1 MKKTRREWLNELKP
15 EHAKLAI
22 ENVIREEDE
31 SYLDETTDVETLE
44 DAIEGFF
51 IFVDSPQGG
60 GFWHSIQEQIEN
72 GTYYQKELSFKP
84 FKILIYLFILIAMI
98 GVAYVL
104 GHRRGFDAG
113 SDAIRKSIIWENRD
127 K

>member
-22 ENVIREEDE
+22 ENTPDDGRLDDVCE
-31 SYLDETTDVETLE
+31 SLYGSLL
-44 DAIEGFF
+44 AAFRWRY
-51 IFVDSPQGG
+51 SRQGNEY
-60 GFWHSIQEQIEN
+60 WADICSQINN
-72 GTYYQKELSFKP
+72 GTYYQKEPSFKH
-84 FKILIYLFILIAMI
+84 FKILIYLFILIAMM

-104 GHRRGFDAG
+104 GHKQGFDDG
-113 SDAIRKSIIWENRD
+113 EQAIRKSIIWENRW